1 MFIEIGFDPDNHL
14 LGFGISTELK
24 FEDREV
30 RKRGLV
36 AMSVWQDL
44 YLRLWIG
51 KQVHILSIKE
61 GYKCQIKTRKNVK
74 FVLGIKG
81 KP

>member
-1 MFIEIGFDPDNHL
+1 
-14 LGFGISTELK
+14 
-24 FEDREV
+24 
-30 RKRGLV
+30 
-36 AMSVWQDL
+36 MSVWQDL